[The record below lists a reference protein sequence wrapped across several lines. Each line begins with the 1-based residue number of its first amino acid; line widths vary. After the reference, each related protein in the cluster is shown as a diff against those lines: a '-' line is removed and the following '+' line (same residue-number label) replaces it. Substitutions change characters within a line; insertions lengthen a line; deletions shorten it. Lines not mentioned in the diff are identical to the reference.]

1 MWALGGRGIYVT
13 VNTFKGE
20 TKIHVRKYARDDE
33 SGQIHPTKNGI
44 TLSPVE
50 WRTFFEN
57 VETIDNEVKRLENVR
72 GGTSVA
78 QSLATNSPAPWPAAS
93 PASAQAREVMKL
105 RHVTSVGKLKCF
117 SLQLVLVQQRNFR
130 LQITIARWI
139 HNFILL
145 HSYTTFGSNAI
156 PIPSLTPYN
165 WVFTANL
172 LFCSKRPVFVWLV
185 GSWIIISMN
194 VCIEFSFM

>member
-78 QSLATNSPAPWPAAS
+78 QSLATNSPAP
-93 PASAQAREVMKL
+93 
-105 RHVTSVGKLKCF
+105 
-117 SLQLVLVQQRNFR
+117 
-130 LQITIARWI
+130 
-139 HNFILL
+139 
-145 HSYTTFGSNAI
+145 
-156 PIPSLTPYN
+156 
-165 WVFTANL
+165 
-172 LFCSKRPVFVWLV
+172 
-185 GSWIIISMN
+185 
-194 VCIEFSFM
+194 